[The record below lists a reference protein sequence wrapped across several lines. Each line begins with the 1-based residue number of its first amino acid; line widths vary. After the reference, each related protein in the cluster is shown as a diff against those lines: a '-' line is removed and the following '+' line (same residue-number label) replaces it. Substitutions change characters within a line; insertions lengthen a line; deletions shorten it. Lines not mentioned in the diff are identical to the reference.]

1 MCKMSVR
8 HRSDWTERVI
18 RPPLAF
24 MALVAV
30 LALVPHAPTGAEAL
44 IHPIVRGLNAPV
56 GVAQPRDGSE
66 RLFVVLQQ
74 GQILIVEKG
83 ESLPNPFL
91 DIEEQVL
98 WKAEAGLLSV
108 AFHPDYARNGRF
120 FIDYVDRGQHT
131 VVAEYRVSEDTNRAD
146 PSSAR
151 TLLRF
156 EQPTFI
162 MNGGQLQFG
171 PDGFLYIGTGDGGSF
186 GRGEGEDSA
195 GDPGNHAQD
204 THSLLGKIL
213 RIDVDLGDPYA
224 IPEDNPFRDGVGGR
238 PEVWAFGLRNP
249 WRFSFDRENG
259 DLFIGD
265 VGETRR
271 EEIDRLP
278 REVEAPANLGWRL
291 MEGGLC
297 FKPAT
302 GCHDRKT
309 TVPLLEYSHYEGCA
323 VIGGYRYRGSSYPKA
338 RGLYLFAD
346 FCKGEIRGAEPD
358 PQGNWTWRPVGR
370 SPSRVTSFG
379 EDQEGELYITAF
391 GEDGGILGR
400 LELTNQPFQPET
412 APPDPLSIFE

>member
-1 MCKMSVR
+1 MTLPPRLRWLSAALLLAAG
-8 HRSDWTERVI
+8 SAAAD
-18 RPPLAF
+18 PPLDIVLEPVATG
-24 MALVAV
+24 LVN
-30 LALVPHAPTGAEAL
+30 
-44 IHPIVRGLNAPV
+44 PI
-56 GVAQPRDGSE
+56 GVVDPGDGSG
-66 RLFVVLQQ
+66 RLFVVLQG
-74 GQILIVEKG
+74 GQIRVIDGTGLRAT
-83 ESLPNPFL
+83 PFL
-91 DIEEQVL
+91 DLGALVSVGNER
-98 WKAEAGLLSV
+98 GLLGL
-108 AFHPDYARNGRF
+108 AFHPEYASNGRF
-120 FIDYVDRGQHT
+120 FVDYTDGAGDT
-131 VVAEYRVSEDTNRAD
+131 VVARYEVSAD
-146 PSSAR
+146 PNVAEPGSAA
-151 TLLRF
+151 TVLPVA
-156 EQPTFI
+156 QPAANH
-162 MNGGQLQFG
+162 NGGQLQFG